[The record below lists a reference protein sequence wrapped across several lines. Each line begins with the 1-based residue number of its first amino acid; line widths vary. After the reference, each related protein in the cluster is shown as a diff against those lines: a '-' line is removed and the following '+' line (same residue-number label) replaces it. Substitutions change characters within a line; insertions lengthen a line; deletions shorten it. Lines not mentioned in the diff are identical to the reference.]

1 MCDLLWIFFFLK
13 KKVFQ
18 NTCDG
23 EIKKKKRKVYAAI
36 CWKYLIACESY
47 ASW

>member
-1 MCDLLWIFFFLK
+1 MCDLLWIFFFKK

-23 EIKKKKRKVYAAI
+23 EIKKKKKE
-36 CWKYLIACESY
+36 KYMLPSVENI
-47 ASW
+47 

>member
-1 MCDLLWIFFFLK
+1 MCDLLCDLFKK

-23 EIKKKKRKVYAAI
+23 EIKKKKKE
-36 CWKYLIACESY
+36 KYMLPSVENI
-47 ASW
+47 